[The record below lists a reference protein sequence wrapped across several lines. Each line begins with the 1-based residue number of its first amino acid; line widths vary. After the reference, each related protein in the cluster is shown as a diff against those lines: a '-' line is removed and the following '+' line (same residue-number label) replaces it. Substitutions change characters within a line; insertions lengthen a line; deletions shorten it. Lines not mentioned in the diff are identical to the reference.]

1 MKKYKEQL
9 EKEKNSY
16 IEEKD
21 KQYNIMIERMRAELL
36 EQREKNNK
44 H

>member
-21 KQYNIMIERMRAELL
+21 KQYNIMIERMRAELF
-36 EQREKNNK
+36 EEREKNNK

>member
-21 KQYNIMIERMRAELL
+21 KQYKIMIERMRAELL
-36 EQREKNNK
+36 EEREKNNK